1 MYTEIERGDKA
12 MKRINMRQARK
23 LYNEGTAI
31 YLLPSKAMPG
41 SVWILPIRISLD
53 SYDPGEFDA
62 EVNTFRYYNCTT
74 ETGKRVHFY
83 IEN

>member
-1 MYTEIERGDKA
+1 

-31 YLLPSKAMPG
+31 YLLPSKIILG
-41 SVWILPIRISLD
+41 SVWFLPIRISLD
-53 SYDPGEFDA
+53 SYDPGSFDA

-83 IEN
+83 VED

>member
-1 MYTEIERGDKA
+1 

-31 YLLPSKAMPG
+31 YLLPSKIVLG
-41 SVWILPIRISLD
+41 SVWFLPIRISLD
-53 SYDPGEFDA
+53 SYDPGSFDA
-62 EVNTFRYYNCTT
+62 EVNTFRYYNCTA
-74 ETGKRVHFY
+74 ETGRSVHFY

>member
-1 MYTEIERGDKA
+1 

-53 SYDPGEFDA
+53 SYDPGDFDA
-62 EVNTFRYYNCTT
+62 EVNTFRYYNCTA
-74 ETGKRVHFY
+74 ETGRRVHFY
-83 IEN
+83 VEI